1 MLERHL
7 SDLRKAV
14 PQFTAFIKDH
24 LHKITVFPDKSKLEM
39 CQNQLETLE
48 IQLVPYT
55 ATKVN
60 FPISLNDAKTTVSE
74 LVKHLEQV
82 LPEL

>member
-1 MLERHL
+1 MYLIQEQSNLNKRNVANSSQVKLSQTIFLSYEFMLERHL

-48 IQLVPYT
+48 I
-55 ATKVN
+55 
-60 FPISLNDAKTTVSE
+60 
-74 LVKHLEQV
+74 
-82 LPEL
+82 